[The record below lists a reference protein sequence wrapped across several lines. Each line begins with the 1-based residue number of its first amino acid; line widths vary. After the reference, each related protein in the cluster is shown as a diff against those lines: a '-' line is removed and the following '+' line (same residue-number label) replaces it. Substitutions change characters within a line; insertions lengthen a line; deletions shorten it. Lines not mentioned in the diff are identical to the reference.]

1 MSKDIKIYDFDF
13 GTVKEKNDVVKLEID
28 SSQFDR
34 SDLQDLKETVS
45 RLDMSSFLELTDV
58 KEAEK
63 EIFIYYKKTNVL
75 KNLTQIKNEAYPVK
89 ISIAEKI
96 LTDDILQEFSEAN
109 LYVSL
114 NPSTLYYYPMQTVK
128 YTYVANNNM
137 PTEQK
142 TAIERYKAVVVSILT
157 GISYEKCLETPNDV
171 QENSNDFIK
180 EVYNQKS
187 ITELLTL
194 IQQSND
200 YVTYDYISSRQK
212 NEMKTKKNSYLAL
225 GGLTLLFAVGLFFV
239 FNRASNM
246 EETLTAQYT
255 NEVEAKDTVITAYE
269 EFTKGNIDEAL
280 NLYQSVDY
288 DSEVVAQQ
296 LFNAGQY
303 QQAIETDE
311 NFLEQVI
318 QELYTNGE
326 QEQIAELNDEK
337 LSEETKSKL
346 DDEKAIIS
354 GDTNIMVNL
363 LNFLDDEH
371 TAVRLA
377 RKFVEQNDFNNAKAV
392 LEKYPEN
399 TKVQEI
405 IEIADQIQAKQ
416 EERDNLAKNE
426 EENEDEENED
436 NKIEEQQKQLEQEVN
451 ELRNQLNG
459 YIG

>member
-13 GTVKEKNDVVKLEID
+13 GTVKEEKEIVKLEID
-28 SSQFDR
+28 NTQFDR
-34 SDLQDLKETVS
+34 ADLLDLKETVS
-45 RLDMSSFLELTDV
+45 NLDMSSFLELTDV
-58 KEAEK
+58 KEAEN
-63 EIFIYYKKTNVL
+63 EVFYYFKRSNVL

-96 LTDDILQEFSEAN
+96 LTEDILQKFGKEN

-114 NPSTLYYYPMQTVK
+114 NPSTLYYHPMQTVK

-142 TAIERYKAVVVSILT
+142 TAIERYKACVVSILT
-157 GISYEKCLETPNDV
+157 DISYEKCLETPNEV
-171 QENSNDFIK
+171 EKQTNNFI
-180 EVYNQKS
+180 EEIYNQS
-187 ITELLTL
+187 SVAELLTL

-200 YVTYDYISSRQK
+200 YITYDYISSRQK
-212 NEMKTKKNSYLAL
+212 NETKTKRNAL
-225 GGLTLLFAVGLFFV
+225 LVIGGITLLFAGGVFFAL
-239 FNRASNM
+239 NRTSNI

-326 QEQIAELNDEK
+326 QEQITELNDEK

-346 DDEKAIIS
+346 DDEKAIVS
-354 GDTNIMVNL
+354 GDINIMVNV

-392 LEKYPEN
+392 LEKYPEK

-426 EENEDEENED
+426 EENEDN
-436 NKIEEQQKQLEQEVN
+436 NIEEQQKQLEQEVN
-451 ELRNQLNG
+451 ELRNQLNE